1 MKIFGLLFIY
11 LSLSI
16 TLLSQTSVE
25 FAWSNYYEPIENKI
39 VGIWPHN
46 SRFLDIERLKEL
58 RYRWGFN
65 HALLARSL
73 GLNYYQKLTEA
84 GYDSTNIMKQIKQ
97 DTYTENVESIP
108 PLWAYFIDEPGELGE
123 NLTVWSS
130 ITDWIKN
137 NNSNSKIVISGY
149 KRDDFLIDYVNTI
162 SDYVMFSSYKHWLR
176 FLGIWMPAFPENPD
190 QREDWQD
197 MKNLFG
203 NKFSFTWIGAH
214 RDYEDPFEYN
224 DLLAKAK
231 QLQLSG
237 VYLYQLEPM
246 DNEVND
252 ANLESFANAASINGF
267 SNKLYQ
273 QVRNLNINGAFINR
287 KFVGPAYVAA
297 IPNTFDHSVLIL
309 ENYTVTNHRIEDYY
323 AETKIVAGAP
333 YFYIIPELKNSTFNS
348 YNEIR
353 LKPGFHA
360 ETGSTFRAYIG
371 DE

>member
-1 MKIFGLLFIY
+1 MKIFGLLILY
-11 LSLSI
+11 LSLSV
-16 TLLSQTSVE
+16 TLLSQTSAE
-25 FAWSNYYEPIENKI
+25 FTWSNYYEPIENKI

-46 SRFLDIERLKEL
+46 SRFLDVERLKEL

-73 GLNYYQKLTEA
+73 GLSYYQKLTEA

-97 DTYTENVESIP
+97 DTYRENVEDLP
-108 PLWAYFIDEPGELGE
+108 PLWAYFIDEPAEEGE
-123 NLTVWSS
+123 NLTVWNSY
-130 ITDWIKN
+130 TDWIKSN
-137 NNSNSKIVISGY
+137 NPTTKIVISGY
-149 KRDDFLIDYVNTI
+149 KRDEFLEGYVTAI
-162 SDYVMFSSYKHWLR
+162 SDYVMFSSYKHWVK
-176 FLGIWMPAFPENPD
+176 FLGFWMPAFPEDQD
-190 QREDWQD
+190 QRDDWED

-203 NKFSFTWIGAH
+203 NKFSLTWVGAH
-214 RDYEDPFEYN
+214 RDYDNPFEYN

-246 DNEVND
+246 ESEVSD

-273 QVRNLNINGAFINR
+273 QVRDLSISGAFINR
-287 KFVGPAYVAA
+287 KLVGPAYAT
-297 IPNTFDHSVLIL
+297 IPSTFDHSVLIF
-309 ENYTVTNHRIEDYY
+309 EDYTVTNNRIEDYF
-323 AETKIVAGAP
+323 AETRIVAGAP
-333 YFYIIPELKNSTFNS
+333 YYYIVPESKSSSFNS
-348 YNEIR
+348 YGEIR

-360 ETGSTFRAYIG
+360 VPGSTFRAYIG